1 MPEDIGMVA
10 QWLETPD
17 VLRWL
22 GDSNEQLALIAED
35 LNEPLMDQWVTERH
49 GKPFAYLQAY
59 PARAWPQAHLTHL
72 PASGK
77 VMDVFIGDP
86 MMIGRGHGRAFMR
99 YFAEMLIADGAT
111 LVAADPLV
119 ENHRARRALLR
130 AGFVEDN
137 IVSTADGLVAV
148 MVFKSC
154 QAV

>member
-1 MPEDIGMVA
+1 MVA

-35 LNEPLMDQWVTERH
+35 LNEPLMDQWVTEQE

-59 PARAWPQAHLTHL
+59 PARAWPQAHLAPL
-72 PASGK
+72 PATGK
-77 VMDVFIGDP
+77 VMDVFVGDP
-86 MMIGRGHGRAFMR
+86 TMIGRDHGRAFLR
-99 YFAEMLIADGAT
+99 NFAEMLIADGAT

-130 AGFVEDN
+130 AGFIEDN
-137 IVSTADGLVAV
+137 IVSTADGFVAV
-148 MVFKSC
+148 MVFKRIQ
-154 QAV
+154 QARAVEFA